1 MTKITSPCIRN
12 CCLDQSDICMGCFR
26 SLQEIK
32 EWGQAS
38 DIRKQEINVLC
49 LQRKE
54 NEQRLH
60 EQRKKDYDRI
70 K

>member
-1 MTKITSPCIRN
+1 MTEITSPCIRN
-12 CCLDQSDICMGCFR
+12 CCLDPSDVCMGCFR

-54 NEQRLH
+54 NEQKLR
-60 EQRKKDYDRI
+60 EQKKL
-70 K
+70 

>member
-1 MTKITSPCIRN
+1 MTKTTSPCIRN

-49 LQRKE
+49 LQREE
-54 NEQRLH
+54 NERRLR